1 MVNSSLPDGIRVTGQ
16 FIGGS
21 TATGL
26 LILVYSLT
34 NDSDLVRYIA
44 IGKDRK
50 LVNSIDV
57 KLNVTGLIG
66 TYYGISVF
74 ATENGLP
81 FPRVVSLPKNI
92 NIDIQGLYTS
102 RSN

>member
-1 MVNSSLPDGIRVTGQ
+1 MGH
-16 FIGGS
+16 FINGS

-26 LILVYSLT
+26 LILIYSLT
-34 NDSDLVRYIA
+34 NDSDVINYTA
-44 IGKDRK
+44 IGKDPEQDA
-50 LVNSIDV
+50 NIDV

-81 FPRVVSLPKNI
+81 FPRVVTLPKNI
-92 NIDIQGLYTS
+92 NIDIQGLS
-102 RSN
+102 V